1 MKSSQTQQEFHPNN
15 QSTKMTDVYMT
26 ELEARTVALL
36 RMHFKC
42 TFGKLA
48 MCCQALWDADR
59 CEQVTG
65 YRYGSPMGQ
74 GMVIAME
81 DYFKLERCE
90 SDNMSMGEQ
99 RCSACGRSQIAISR
113 SHDTPKECGFCGE
126 FASMWDI

>member
-1 MKSSQTQQEFHPNN
+1 MSGLDGLGWPNPEDEPKPKKN
-15 QSTKMTDVYMT
+15 MT
-26 ELEARTVALL
+26 ETEARTVALL
-36 RMHFKC
+36 RMHFGC

-59 CEQVTG
+59 CEELTG

-99 RCSACGRSQIAISR
+99 RCAACGLSQVAISR
-113 SHDTPKECGFCGE
+113 SHDTPKQCGFCGE
-126 FASMWDI
+126 FASMWDSIG